1 MTDTTY
7 AVGTVLTC
15 THEGCGCR
23 VLIQESCHCEGAE
36 NSNYTCACGA
46 TLVPVSGS

>member
-1 MTDTTY
+1 MATY
-7 AVGTVLTC
+7 ESGTLLTC

-36 NSNYTCACGA
+36 NTNYTWACGA
-46 TLVPVSGS
+46 KLVPVSG